1 MYWVLILYLL
11 LFGLKI
17 FYGFNFVGCML
28 SKIRKLKYF
37 VFIVCNI
44 KFIVFYCSKLDME
57 DFLEQFEESDE
68 NVDNKVIWKEYLF
81 RNYGF
86 DINDFKD
93 YIEEDVVS
101 EFIKVSEG
109 R

>member
-1 MYWVLILYLL
+1 
-11 LFGLKI
+11 
-17 FYGFNFVGCML
+17 
-28 SKIRKLKYF
+28 
-37 VFIVCNI
+37 
-44 KFIVFYCSKLDME
+44 ME

-86 DINDFKD
+86 NINDYKD